1 MILIKDDGRRGVT
14 ESRWLWQNFEMK
26 KYNPENRQYWMRERK
41 SKRKRVTVKESDGHM
56 GNSKEKDG

>member
-1 MILIKDDGRRGVT
+1 MVVT
-14 ESRWLWQNFEMK
+14 EFWDEKVFSEIRS
-26 KYNPENRQYWMRERK
+26 QYKIERK